1 MSSLFF
7 ILAYDLAKNQKLLFG
22 DDISAA
28 LRKAKRKRFLALE
41 EKRINQEIELQTYLK
56 NLILQDKAK

>member
-28 LRKAKRKRFLALE
+28 LRKAKRKRFLAF
-41 EKRINQEIELQTYLK
+41 
-56 NLILQDKAK
+56 LILQDKAK